1 VLPSNTATDVRMKLD
16 GRTGALGSLTIDL
29 TLSHSQD
36 VPDMLAGE
44 YARTDQLE
52 RKGTKDEGT
61 AGGGDWEELRWSHM
75 CAHIL
80 ASISHAFAADFVSN
94 CLSLS

>member
-1 VLPSNTATDVRMKLD
+1 MTLLSVTLRYCNRCVNEVR
-16 GRTGALGSLTIDL
+16 RALGSLTIDL

-75 CAHIL
+75 CGSYLGVDMI
-80 ASISHAFAADFVSN
+80 
-94 CLSLS
+94 

>member
-1 VLPSNTATDVRMKLD
+1 MKLD

-29 TLSHSQD
+29 ILSHSQD

-44 YARTDQLE
+44 YATTDQLE

-75 CAHIL
+75 CGSYL
-80 ASISHAFAADFVSN
+80 GVWHAFAADFVSN